1 METKKNHVSH
11 KSLKCIHLTPFSIL
25 GSWDAEEFGLQG
37 STEWVETHL
46 PWLQTTTVAYLN
58 MDVGV
63 SGPRTNF
70 AGSGEIQT
78 FVIEQMKKI
87 LYPEGFDGIS
97 TVYDMWFNSTNGTI
111 SPLGSGSDYASFY
124 QNGIAS
130 IDVGSSNGKTD
141 PVYHYHSNYDS
152 YHWMSTFADPGFRIH
167 TAMGQFLSLVVY
179 HVADD
184 PLIPWDL
191 PHAATVLSSYF
202 SELNETVST
211 SDVEGLDLGPL
222 EDAITEFTKQAENID
237 NIGKQALAFNDT
249 NMLGVV
255 NSKYRDFPRGFASAG
270 GLPGRETFK
279 NIISA
284 PGIDNGYGADVF
296 PAVTDNVNGGNQ
308 TAAQEWIEKSARAV
322 LRAAEILRIGE

>member
-1 METKKNHVSH
+1 M
-11 KSLKCIHLTPFSIL
+11 PSIL

-46 PWLQTTTVAYLN
+46 PWLQTTTVAYVN

-70 AGSGEIQT
+70 DGDGQIQT

-87 LYPEGFDGIS
+87 LYPEGYGDFA
-97 TVYDMWFNSTNGTI
+97 TLYDMWFNSTEGTV
-111 SPLGSGSDYASFY
+111 SPLGSGSDYAGFY
-124 QNGIAS
+124 QNGIAA
-130 IDVGSSNGKTD
+130 IDVGSSNGKKD

-152 YHWMSTFADPGFRIH
+152 YHWMSTFGDPGFKIH

-179 HVADD
+179 HIADD

-191 PHAATVLSSYF
+191 PHAATVLSSYL
-202 SELNETVST
+202 SELNETVIA
-211 SDVEGLDLGPL
+211 SDYADLDLSAL
-222 EDAITEFTKQAENID
+222 SDAIAEFTTRANAISK
-237 NIGKQALAFNDT
+237 IGQQALAFNDT

-255 NSKYRDFPRGFASAG
+255 NSKYRDFPRGFASVG

-279 NIISA
+279 NVISA

-296 PAVTDNVNGGNQ
+296 PAVTDNINGGNR
-308 TAAQEWIEKSARAV
+308 TAAEEWIEKSAKAV
-322 LRAAEILRIGE
+322 LRAAEILRIGV

>member
-1 METKKNHVSH
+1 
-11 KSLKCIHLTPFSIL
+11 
-25 GSWDAEEFGLQG
+25 
-37 STEWVETHL
+37 
-46 PWLQTTTVAYLN
+46 

-70 AGSGEIQT
+70 DGSGEIQT

-87 LYPEGFDGIS
+87 LYPEGYGDFA
-97 TVYDMWFNSTNGTI
+97 TLYDMWFNSTEGTI

-124 QNGIAS
+124 QNGIAA
-130 IDVGSSNGKTD
+130 IDVGSSNGKKD

-152 YHWMSTFADPGFRIH
+152 YHWMSTFGDPGFKIH

-179 HVADD
+179 HIADD

-191 PHAATVLSSYF
+191 PHAATVLSSYL
-202 SELNETVST
+202 SELNETVAT
-211 SDVEGLDLGPL
+211 SDLATLDLTAL
-222 EDAITEFTKQAENID
+222 ADAIAEFTIQAERIHS
-237 NIGKQALAFNDT
+237 IGQQALAWNDT

-255 NSKYRDFPRGFASAG
+255 NSKYRDFPRGFASVG

-279 NIISA
+279 NVLSA

-296 PAVTDNVNGGNQ
+296 PAVTDNINGGNQ
-308 TAAQEWIEKSARAV
+308 TAAEEWVEKSAKAV
-322 LRAAEILRIGE
+322 LRAAEILKIGD